1 MIKKIGKLIA
11 LIFLLAAMTI
21 GCLAGLGYMD
31 YKEAIDQTSIEDKME
46 SIQSH
51 EDYVT
56 LEQLPELYCK
66 AVVAVE
72 DHDFYEHQGIDIEAI
87 GRAVLNNL
95 KAMSFVEGGSTIT
108 QQLAKNEFFTQ
119 DKNFVRKFAEIFM
132 AFDIESKYS
141 KDQILELYVNSIYF
155 GEGYYGIH
163 AASLGYFQVEPA
175 DLNEAQCILLA
186 GIPNAPSVYS
196 LNVNPVLAKQRAK
209 QVLRQMVK
217 YSFLSED
224 EAQNI
229 AYQLDQMIVG

>member
-1 MIKKIGKLIA
+1 MIKKIGKTISLF
-11 LIFLLAAMTI
+11 FLLIVMAIA
-21 GCLAGLGYMD
+21 CLAGLGYMD
-31 YKEAIDQTSIEDKME
+31 YKDAVDQTTVEEKMQ

-51 EDYVT
+51 EDYVS
-56 LEQLPELYCK
+56 LQELPELYIK

-72 DHDFYEHQGIDIEAI
+72 DHDFYKHPGIDIEAI
-87 GRAVLNNL
+87 GRAIFNNI

-141 KDQILELYVNSIYF
+141 KDEILEFYVNSIYF
-155 GEGYYGIH
+155 GEGYYGIY
-163 AASLGYFQVEPA
+163 AASLGYFGMEPK

-196 LNVNPVLAKQRAK
+196 LQVNPLLAKQRAK

-217 YSFLSED
+217 YSFLSE
-224 EAQNI
+224 EKAQNI
-229 AYQLDQMIVG
+229 ATQLDQMIAG